1 MTKTRFSLGISVLL
15 FGLLCWDGLALFKKQ
30 PKRKVN
36 AVNVVGVWDYNPA
49 HLSAA
54 KRGGCGFIES
64 KTQLEQLKRN
74 GKLVEVVS
82 GPEFFIQHLTHSSP
96 YLVPKAKEVFQ
107 KLGSDFVEATGCR
120 FVITSL
126 TRTLKQQQALSGN
139 NINAAKES
147 AHCYGTTIDIS
158 YIQFEGQARAAV
170 NPEQVLE
177 QLLVL
182 ARNRGDVLLVKEQ
195 RQKCF
200 HITIR

>member
-74 GKLVEVVS
+74 GKLVEV
-82 GPEFFIQHLTHSSP
+82 
-96 YLVPKAKEVFQ
+96 
-107 KLGSDFVEATGCR
+107 
-120 FVITSL
+120 
-126 TRTLKQQQALSGN
+126 
-139 NINAAKES
+139 
-147 AHCYGTTIDIS
+147 
-158 YIQFEGQARAAV
+158 
-170 NPEQVLE
+170 
-177 QLLVL
+177 
-182 ARNRGDVLLVKEQ
+182 
-195 RQKCF
+195 
-200 HITIR
+200 

>member
-1 MTKTRFSLGISVLL
+1 MVKTRFSLGISVLL
-15 FGLLCWDGLALFKKQ
+15 FGLLCLDGLVLYKKLR
-30 PKRKVN
+30 PRK
-36 AVNVVGVWDYNPA
+36 AEAFNVVGVWDYNPA

-54 KRGGCGFIES
+54 KRLGCGFVES

-74 GKLVEVVS
+74 GELV
-82 GPEFFIQHLTHSSP
+82 FIQQLTHSSP
-96 YLVPKAKEVFQ
+96 CLVPKAKEVFQ
-107 KLGSDFVEATGCR
+107 KLGSDFVEASGCR

-126 TRTLKQQQALSGN
+126 TRTLRQQQALSGN
-139 NINAAKES
+139 NINAARES

-177 QLLVL
+177 QLLVS